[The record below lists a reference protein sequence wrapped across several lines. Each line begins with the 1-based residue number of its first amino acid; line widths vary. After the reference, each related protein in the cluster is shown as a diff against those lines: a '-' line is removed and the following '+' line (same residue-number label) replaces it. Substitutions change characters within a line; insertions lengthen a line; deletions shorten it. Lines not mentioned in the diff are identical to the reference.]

1 MLATVPL
8 FVIVMVVASIFI
20 TSFPQIASKRQNTYL
35 AIFIAVVLCVAA
47 YISFLALVIAV
58 SLIPLILVLYTFG
71 AILSKFQRK
80 TP

>member
-8 FVIVMVVASIFI
+8 FVIVMVVVSIFI
-20 TSFPQIASKRQNTYL
+20 TSFPQIASKRQNACL
-35 AIFIAVVLCVAA
+35 AILIAVVLCVAA

-80 TP
+80 IP